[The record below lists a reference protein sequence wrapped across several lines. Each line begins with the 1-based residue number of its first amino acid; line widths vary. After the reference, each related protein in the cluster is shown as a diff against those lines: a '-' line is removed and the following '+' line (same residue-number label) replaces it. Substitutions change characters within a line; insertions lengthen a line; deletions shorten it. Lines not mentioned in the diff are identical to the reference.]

1 MMMTANIMGLGA
13 VSGYGWGMN
22 KLWEGLKSRQPA
34 GRRHHGL
41 GGAFPDPCWFARV
54 PEQEGAGAAGSNRY
68 QQGCA
73 AAAEEALGDARS
85 RGWRPGERVGI
96 VHATTRGDLELMRA
110 RYLAP
115 DTVSPRRSYVEQ
127 SWTTPSGLVMIKN
140 GFNGPAVIVSAAC
153 SSGLHAL
160 AIAQRL
166 LECGD
171 ATDVVVLSSDIGF
184 DGEEMKLFAALG
196 PLIFDAPPAD
206 ACRPFQEGTR
216 GFVLGEGAAA
226 LVLTQSGA
234 DSAYMRLRASTLGND
249 AHHPVAIEPSHA
261 EIIATVDRCLEK
273 AGIKP
278 EDVTSFCSH
287 SSGTVECREADT
299 AVLEHLGPQA
309 TAAGLKPLLGH
320 CMGTAPLLD
329 AVAVARAHAEDG
341 LPTHPPVA
349 AGHRQLARDV
359 LPVGGP
365 FLQLGIGFGGNISAA
380 IYEPAVKPGFG

>member
-1 MMMTANIMGLGA
+1 MVANIMGLGA
-13 VSGYGWGMN
+13 VSGYGWGMSA
-22 KLWEGLKSRQPA
+22 LWAGLSSRQPA

-54 PEQEGAGAAGSNRY
+54 PEQDGPAAPGADVAPGSNRY

-73 AAAEEALGDARS
+73 AAVQEAIDDARA
-85 RGWRPGERVGI
+85 RGWRPGQRVGI
-96 VHATTRGDLELMRA
+96 VHATTRADLELMRA

-115 DTVSPRRSYVEQ
+115 GSVSPRRAYVEQ
-127 SWTTPSGLVMIKN
+127 SWTTPSGLAMIRN
-140 GFNGPAVIVSAAC
+140 GFTGPAVVVSAAC

-160 AIAQRL
+160 AIGQRL

-184 DGEEMKLFAALG
+184 DGEEMTLFASLG
-196 PLIFDAPPAD
+196 PLIYDTPPED

-226 LVLTQSGA
+226 LVLTHSAAGA
-234 DSAYMRLRASTLGND
+234 PYARLRATMLGND
-249 AHHPVAIEPSHA
+249 AYHPVAIEPTHV
-261 EIIATVDRCLEK
+261 EIIATVDRCLAK

-278 EDVTSFCSH
+278 QEVTALVAH

-299 AVLEHLGPQA
+299 AVLDHLGPQA
-309 TAAGLKPLLGH
+309 TGAGLKPLLGH

-329 AVAVARAHAEDG
+329 AVAIARAHAEGG

-349 AGHRQLARDV
+349 DGHPRLARDL

-365 FLQLGIGFGGNISAA
+365 VLQLGIGFGGNVSAA
-380 IYEPAVKPGFG
+380 VYEPAL